1 MMSRHAGSGEAMGVN
16 AADIDDAMVGSGV
29 GSLQLTHT
37 SRRPA
42 PYTGA
47 RLPDRCASG
56 TSGSATPALSPVRPE
71 EGLRDGADCEAAQ
84 GASLPASVSRSLLG
98 PIWAHGIAS
107 VPGTHRTSSGE
118 GRQMME
124 RGRGSVG
131 RITQLPV
138 EAAQHAAAVADRVTR
153 DGIVRLEE
161 QRELREALGD
171 MQAAAE
177 LADSASEVAMH
188 FMRNADRGPRTEL
201 LLARL
206 SVRRSRAGMAY
217 QRRTVVRE
225 AIEVA

>member
-1 MMSRHAGSGEAMGVN
+1 
-16 AADIDDAMVGSGV
+16 
-29 GSLQLTHT
+29 
-37 SRRPA
+37 
-42 PYTGA
+42 
-47 RLPDRCASG
+47 
-56 TSGSATPALSPVRPE
+56 
-71 EGLRDGADCEAAQ
+71 
-84 GASLPASVSRSLLG
+84 
-98 PIWAHGIAS
+98 
-107 VPGTHRTSSGE
+107 
-118 GRQMME
+118 ME